1 MLRWRLL
8 LGTLLIAAVI
18 ALSWMDYRAAVAGSW
33 LGPVA
38 ALLAILATQE
48 TLAIVSADGVR
59 PARWVV
65 YLGNLFLVGSNWL
78 PLMADHSTAPETWLL
93 LTLALSVFAVL
104 VAEMRRYEKPGGVT
118 ASIAAATFALV
129 YVGVLLSFVVQLRLV
144 WGIGALAALVIV
156 VKMADT
162 GAYTVGR
169 LIGRHKMAP
178 ILSPGKTWEGLAGGL
193 AFALG
198 GSYATFRWLVPNLP
212 TVPPNCIQYNP
223 WWGWVAFGLLVGIA
237 GMSGDLAESLL
248 KRDTGRKDSSTW
260 MPGFGGVLDVLDS
273 VLLGGPIAYLC
284 WRLGMVGGAG

>member
-1 MLRWRLL
+1 MC
-8 LGTLLIAAVI
+8 
-18 ALSWMDYRAAVAGSW
+18 
-33 LGPVA
+33 
-38 ALLAILATQE
+38 
-48 TLAIVSADGVR
+48 
-59 PARWVV
+59 
-65 YLGNLFLVGSNWL
+65 
-78 PLMADHSTAPETWLL
+78 
-93 LTLALSVFAVL
+93 
-104 VAEMRRYEKPGGVT
+104 RYEKPGGVT

-193 AFALG
+193 AFALA
-198 GSYATFRWLVPNLP
+198 GSYTTFRWLIPNLP
-212 TVPPNCIQYNP
+212 TTPPHCIQNNH
-223 WWGWVAFGLLVGIA
+223 WWGWIAFGLLVGIA

-273 VLLGGPIAYLC
+273 ILLGGPVALLC